1 MRINQKGEG
10 EFIHPYTSLSLWLS
24 NGKKNT
30 QHWFVQSSTTYDFI
44 VYFALQR
51 EAMDTTTLT
60 QSLFSGWEFSSTP
73 ATKPSFAAAPVCS
86 WRTAKGNKR
95 KQKKIGGGARGTH
108 LDFRHI
114 YPTSNY
120 YFIYWKNN
128 RRLLLSPPSLPPSLQ
143 SHTPWRACRWRS
155 HRPRRSKGT
164 LPRAVSWTAKGQRT
178 RPRASRRRREPGCG
192 SARWSCCWIST
203 SDRLDLRADAARPP
217 EINAP
222 KKRDTFATSIC
233 TNNSYYT

>member
-128 RRLLLSPPSLPPSLQ
+128 RRLLLSPPSLPPSLPP
-143 SHTPWRACRWRS
+143 SNHTHLGAHVADVHIGRGGRKG
-155 HRPRRSKGT
+155 HYHVLFLERR
-164 LPRAVSWTAKGQRT
+164 RAKG
-178 RPRASRRRREPGCG
+178 PGHEHHGAAG
-192 SARWSCCWIST
+192 SQGAVVLVEAAAGFQQVT
-203 SDRLDLRADAARPP
+203 GLTYAQMRLAHLR
-217 EINAP
+217 
-222 KKRDTFATSIC
+222 
-233 TNNSYYT
+233 